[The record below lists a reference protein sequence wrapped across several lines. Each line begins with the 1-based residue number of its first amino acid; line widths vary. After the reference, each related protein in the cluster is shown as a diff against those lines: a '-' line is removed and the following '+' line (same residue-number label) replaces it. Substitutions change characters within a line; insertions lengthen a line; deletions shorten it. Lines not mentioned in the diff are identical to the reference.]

1 MNSLRICTT
10 IPSLVLRG
18 EIISDELSWLMHPI
32 VIEYEPKEQVDNP
45 TDVASKAAISPPPQ
59 IMPVLSDVSREITE
73 QKVTPEPECDDTNDI
88 STVETPCRYELPPKS
103 TRGIPPK
110 RYDLE
115 YEAQRSR
122 HPLDQGNT

>member
-45 TDVASKAAISPPPQ
+45 TDVASKATISPPPQ
-59 IMPVLSDVSREITE
+59 IVPVLSDVSREITE
-73 QKVTPEPECDDTNDI
+73 QEVTPEPKCDDINDI
-88 STVETPCRYELPPKS
+88 STVETPCRYELPLRS
-103 TRGIPPK
+103 TRGIPLR
-110 RYDLE
+110 RYDPE
-115 YEAQRSR
+115 YEAQRS
-122 HPLDQGNT
+122 